1 MNAFSKKLLT
11 GLGISFGSAFLYSK
25 IRDNLRYIS
34 FQGKVVLISGGSRG
48 LGLLLAQEFA
58 SAGASIAIL
67 ARDKD
72 ELRRA
77 QNIIQSK
84 HPKTLVH
91 TYECDCTQS
100 FHVQETV
107 SKVRQDFGGID
118 VLVNNAGIISSMPI
132 QNATEEDFAESLA
145 THFWGPYYLIQAVV
159 PHMTRGSRIV
169 NISSIGGLVPIPH
182 LAAYCTGKFALTGYS
197 RSLRNE
203 LMKDGIYVCTIC
215 PSLMRT
221 GSVDHAKFK
230 GQARKEYT
238 IFSLTA
244 SLPLISQSAER
255 SARKIIKAAHF
266 GQAELVIS
274 LNAKLAQLLDSHF
287 PGLFSDIMSLAN
299 YLLPGPTDNLDMSL
313 EGKDAHTFISDSIL
327 TQSSHSAALRNN
339 EGQIRHT

>member
-1 MNAFSKKLLT
+1 MQTILVT
-11 GLGISFGSAFLYSK
+11 GAAKRIGRGIA
-25 IRDNLRYIS
+25 LR
-34 FQGKVVLISGGSRG
+34 
-48 LGLLLAQEFA
+48 
-58 SAGASIAIL
+58 L
-67 ARDKD
+67 AR
-72 ELRRA
+72 EGYRVAIHYHASEAAARA
-77 QNIIQSK
+77 
-84 HPKTLVH
+84 TAE
-91 TYECDCTQS
+91 ECGGAPL
-100 FHVQETV
+100 FRANLENVEEI
-107 SKVRQDFGGID
+107 RGMFQDIDSRLGGLYG
-118 VLVNNAGIISSMPI
+118 LVNNAARFTRLDPLEI
-132 QNATEEDFAESLA
+132 TERDWDFIHNVNLKAQFFCA
-145 THFWGPYYLIQAVV
+145 QQAAR
-159 PHMTRGSRIV
+159 MMLGAGEGRIV